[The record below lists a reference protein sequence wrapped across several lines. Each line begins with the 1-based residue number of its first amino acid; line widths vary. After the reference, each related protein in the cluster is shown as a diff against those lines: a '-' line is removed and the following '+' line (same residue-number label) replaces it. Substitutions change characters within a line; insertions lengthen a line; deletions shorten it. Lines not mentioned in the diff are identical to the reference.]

1 MMPREVTWQRE
12 TIALSRMTARDDRM
26 DNPLSGLLN
35 LHDFEEAARPRLSP
49 LAWHYTAGGSEDE
62 TSLRAN
68 RSAHTQWRLL
78 PRILRGAASVSTAT
92 ELLGHRLAL
101 PVLLAPTG
109 RHGLAHEEGER
120 ATARAA
126 RAAGTIYI
134 MSSVTTV
141 PMEEIAAECG
151 PWWLQ
156 LYVFRDRERT
166 REQVLRAAAAGA
178 SALVL
183 TVDAQVR
190 GRREAEE
197 RASLML
203 PPSEPGPD
211 GRVQARS
218 PLARQIA
225 SLFDLSL
232 AWSDIDWLT
241 SLAGL
246 PVVVKGI
253 VHPADALQAMA
264 HGAQA
269 ILVSNHGGRQ
279 LDGVVAGLDALPAVV
294 AAVQGRVPVLV
305 DGGVRRGTDILIA
318 LALGAQ
324 AVLLGRP
331 VHWGLAVGGE
341 AGVRQVLE
349 LLQTELERDLTLC
362 GLANVGEVTRDLIVP
377 APGMLR
383 TM

>member
-1 MMPREVTWQRE
+1 MDD
-12 TIALSRMTARDDRM
+12 ALAS
-26 DNPLSGLLN
+26 LLN
-35 LHDFEEAARPRLSP
+35 LHDFEEAARPRLPP
-49 LAWHYTAGGSEDE
+49 LAWHYTAGGSEDG
-62 TSLRAN
+62 TTLRAN
-68 RSAHTQWRLL
+68 RSASAQWRLL
-78 PRILRGAASVSTAT
+78 PRVLRGVESVSAAT
-92 ELLGHRLAL
+92 ELLGHHLTL
-101 PVLLAPTG
+101 PLLLAPTG
-109 RHGLAHEEGER
+109 RHGLAHEDGER

-126 RAAGTIYI
+126 AAAGVIYV

-141 PMEEIAAECG
+141 PLEEIAAECG
-151 PWWLQ
+151 TWWLQ
-156 LYVFRDRERT
+156 LYVYRDRERT

-197 RASLML
+197 RAARTLA
-203 PPSEPGPD
+203 PPPGPGSASD
-211 GRVQARS
+211 GAAQVRS
-218 PLARQIA
+218 PLARELA
-225 SLFDLSL
+225 SLFDPTL
-232 AWSDIDWLT
+232 AWADIAWLT

-246 PVVVKGI
+246 PVLVKGI

-279 LDGVVAGLDALPAVV
+279 LDGTVAGLDALPAVV

-324 AVLLGRP
+324 AVLIGRP
-331 VHWGLAVGGE
+331 VHWGLAAGGE
-341 AGVRQVLE
+341 AGVRRVLA
-349 LLQTELERDLTLC
+349 LLQAELERGLWLC
-362 GLANVGEVTRDLIVP
+362 GLANVREVTRDLIVP
-377 APGMLR
+377 APRRLR
-383 TM
+383 RP

>member
-1 MMPREVTWQRE
+1 
-12 TIALSRMTARDDRM
+12 M

-35 LHDFEEAARPRLSP
+35 LHEFEEAARQRLPP
-49 LAWHYTAGGSEDE
+49 LAWHYMAGGSEDE
-62 TSLRAN
+62 VSLRAN
-68 RSAHTQWRLL
+68 RAAFARWRLV
-78 PRILRGAASVSTAT
+78 PRVLRGVEQVSTTT
-92 ELLGHRLAL
+92 ELLGHHLAL
-101 PVLLAPTG
+101 PVLVAPTG
-109 RHGLAHEEGER
+109 RHGLAHEDGER

-151 PWWLQ
+151 EWWLQ

-203 PPSEPGPD
+203 APPGPALD
-211 GRVQARS
+211 GAAQARS
-218 PLARQIA
+218 PLAREIA
-225 SLFDLSL
+225 SLFDLTL
-232 AWSDIDWLT
+232 AWADIAWLA

-246 PVVVKGI
+246 PVLVKGI
-253 VHPADALQAMA
+253 VHPDDALRAIE
-264 HGAQA
+264 HGARA

-279 LDGVVAGLDALPAVV
+279 LDGVVAGLDALPAVTE
-294 AAVQGRVPVLV
+294 AVQGRVPVLV
-305 DGGVRRGTDILIA
+305 DGGVRRGRDILIA

-324 AVLLGRP
+324 AVLIGRP
-331 VHWGLAVGGE
+331 VHWGLAAGGE
-341 AGVRQVLE
+341 AGVRQVLA
-349 LLQTELERDLTLC
+349 LLQAELERDLWLC
-362 GLANVGEVTRDLIVP
+362 GLASPAEVTRELVVSVG
-377 APGMLR
+377 AGR
-383 TM
+383 